1 MGKESKRVDICTYV
15 TDSLCCT
22 AERGH
27 CKTKLVK
34 ILKINKFVCEKKTKK
49 NSRIKIALCFYLVN
63 YSCI

>member
-1 MGKESKRVDICTYV
+1 MGKESIRVDICTCV

-22 AERGH
+22 AETEH

-34 ILKINKFVCEKKTKK
+34 ILKINKFVCEKKKK
-49 NSRIKIALCFYLVN
+49 NNRIAIALRFYLVN